1 MSEMFQGFF
10 ACIGAALFFGTVVTA
25 LKAVVWRS
33 PWPSHEDDDSGAPEG
48 DQLHFRIVD
57 DPRSS
62 RETPAR
68 PRIPRRL

>member
-33 PWPSHEDDDSGAPEG
+33 PWPSHEDDDSGAP
-48 DQLHFRIVD
+48 